1 MVQTMECP
9 NCGSSLVGRYCAEC
23 GQATPSDDDYSL
35 RAHVA
40 DFFEHLTSLDGK
52 VARTVWT
59 LVRSPG
65 LLTADHLAGRRVR
78 YVRPLQLF
86 LLVNVLLFFAAPRVP
101 LFSYSLAN
109 YLKFAPPSPALVR
122 SLVASATSGG
132 DPAAAAVYARAFDDR
147 VEAER
152 KSLILLFVPALAIV
166 LRVIFWRRGRDT
178 PDEALAR
185 IPRRYGEHL
194 VFALHVLAFVWLLLV
209 GWGAIAAALAGRSFQ
224 GVTGWILWVLLASY
238 LLVVPAYFFAAS
250 RRVYLL
256 SRTRVLA
263 LTLAVGVAFFG
274 LLLAYR
280 ALLFFTTY
288 YTL

>member
-1 MVQTMECP
+1 M
-9 NCGSSLVGRYCAEC
+9 GRYCAEC
-23 GQATPSDDDYSL
+23 GQAAPSDDDYSI

-52 VARTVWT
+52 IARTMWT

-65 LLTADHLAGRRVR
+65 LLTSDHLAGRRSR

-109 YLKFAPPSPALVR
+109 YSKFAPPPPALVR
-122 SLVASATSGG
+122 SLVARAVPQHSPTADS
-132 DPAAAAVYARAFDDR
+132 VYARAFDDR

-152 KSLILLFVPALAIV
+152 KSLILFFAPALAVV
-166 LRVIFWRRGRDT
+166 LLVIFRGRGRDRQGQ
-178 PDEALAR
+178 ALAR
-185 IPRRYGEHL
+185 TPRVYGEHL
-194 VFALHVLAFVWLLLV
+194 IFALHVLTFVWLVLV
-209 GWGAIAAALAGRSFQ
+209 GWGALSAALTGRSIQ
-224 GVTGWILWVLLASY
+224 RVVGKVLWVLLASY
-238 LLVVPAYFFAAS
+238 MLVIPAYFVAAA

-256 SRTRVLA
+256 SRMRAIAVTI
-263 LTLAVGVAFFG
+263 AVGVAFFG
-274 LLLAYR
+274 LLLVYR
-280 ALLFFTTY
+280 TLLFFITY

>member
-1 MVQTMECP
+1 MECP
-9 NCGSSLVGRYCAEC
+9 NCGSTSVGRYCAEC
-23 GQATPSDDDYSL
+23 GQAAPSDDDYSL

-52 VARTVWT
+52 IARTAWT

-65 LLTADHLAGRRVR
+65 LLTSDDLAGRRSR

-109 YLKFAPPSPALVR
+109 YSKFSPPSPALVR
-122 SLVASATSGG
+122 SLVARAVPQHTH
-132 DPAAAAVYARAFDDR
+132 AADSVYAHAFDDR
-147 VEAER
+147 VEAQR
-152 KSLILLFVPALAIV
+152 KSLILLFAPALAIV
-166 LRVIFWRRGRDT
+166 LLVIFRGRGRDT
-178 PDEALAR
+178 QGEALAR
-185 IPRRYGEHL
+185 TPRVYGEHL
-194 VFALHVLAFVWLLLV
+194 IFALHVLTFVWLVLV
-209 GWGAIAAALAGRSFQ
+209 GWGALSAALTGRSIQ
-224 GVTGWILWVLLASY
+224 GVAGKVLGALLAAY
-238 LLVVPAYFFAAS
+238 MLVIPAYLFRAS
-250 RRVYLL
+250 RRVYQL
-256 SRTRVLA
+256 SRIRA
-263 LTLAVGVAFFG
+263 LGLTIAVGVAFFG